1 MTSQNPREELG
12 IKDPFDENFPLFLMQ
27 SARAKTSNDARQESH
42 DTLSPISP
50 LRDSLT
56 HTTKSLLGN
65 S

>member
-1 MTSQNPREELG
+1 MTSQNLREELG
-12 IKDPFDENFPLFLMQ
+12 IKDPFDENFPLLTQ

-42 DTLSPISP
+42 ETLSPICP
-50 LRDSLT
+50 LCDSLT